1 MAAETESISQLTQVV
16 ISVGVN
22 TLIVSVIAYF
32 IKREVKRYDSS
43 FTRIEEIEKELVR
56 NGNLSDRIDVIEDI
70 KKDFQSL
77 EKQFS
82 LIDRQL
88 DQYVEISPR
97 INQIMV
103 DFQVMKKDIE
113 MTTTMIKPLYDM
125 RDDVVILRRES
136 SELWKAMDKIK
147 SRLSV
152 IEEKMGRP

>member
-1 MAAETESISQLTQVV
+1 MAAENTEQMSQAVQII

-22 TLIVSVIAYF
+22 TLIVSVIAFF

-43 FTRIEEIEKELVR
+43 FTRIEDIEKEL
-56 NGNLSDRIDVIEDI
+56 I
-70 KKDFQSL
+70 KYGDLLDKVGSLEGLQKELQSL

-88 DQYVEISPR
+88 DQYTEISPR

-125 RDDVVILRRES
+125 RDDIVVLKRETA
-136 SELWKAMDKIK
+136 ELWKTMDDIK
-147 SRLSV
+147 SRLSQL
-152 IEEKMGRP
+152 EKAGHP